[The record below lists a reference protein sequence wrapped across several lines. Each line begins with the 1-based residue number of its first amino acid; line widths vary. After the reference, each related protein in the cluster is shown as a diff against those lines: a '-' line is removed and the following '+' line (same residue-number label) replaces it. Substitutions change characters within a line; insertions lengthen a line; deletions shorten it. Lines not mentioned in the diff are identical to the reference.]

1 MPAQHTLPS
10 RTFGSMSTAMVTPF
24 RPDGSLDI
32 DSALKVATKLV
43 DDGCDALVLSGTTGE
58 SPTTHQPEKDEL
70 VREVKAAVGDRAM
83 IIAGAGSNDTA
94 HAIRIAEG
102 AQRSGADGLLVVAPY
117 YNRPS
122 QAGVFAHITA
132 VADATDLPVLVYDI
146 PGRTGVKITD
156 TLLDQLAA
164 HPRIHGVKDAT
175 GDVPQGFERM
185 GRTGLEYYSGDD
197 ALNFDWL
204 AHGASGVISVVGHTA
219 AADYAEMIRE
229 VDEGDLPGARAVAA
243 RLRPLVA
250 AIMGGGQGAV
260 LSKHALHLQGVI
272 ASPTVRLPLVPAGEA
287 EIENLKK
294 VMEELGYL

>member
-1 MPAQHTLPS
+1 MSAQHTLPS
-10 RTFGSMSTAMVTPF
+10 RTFGSMCTAMVTPF
-24 RPDGSLDI
+24 HPDGSLDI
-32 DSALKVATKLV
+32 DSALKVAEKLV
-43 DDGCDALVLSGTTGE
+43 DDGCDSLVLSGTTGE

-94 HAIRIAEG
+94 HAVRIAEG

-146 PGRTGVKITD
+146 PGRTGVKISD
-156 TLLDQLAA
+156 GLLDQLAA

-204 AHGASGVISVVGHTA
+204 AHGAPGVISVVGHTA